1 MELIKNID
9 IAKVVADI
17 TLAVKNGNVNALDAY
32 ITLKKLEE
40 VVKLAKANID
50 EDALLEANKY
60 SGKVFNISNAEIT
73 KKSAPGQYDFSNIP
87 EIVIKEEELKDLKAK
102 HKAAL
107 KLDVIDLDTGELIV
121 APLYKGGK
129 EIISI
134 KLNK

>member
-73 KKSAPGQYDFSNIP
+73 KKSAPGQYDYSNIP

>member
-40 VVKLAKANID
+40 VVKLAKSNID

-73 KKSAPGQYDFSNIP
+73 KKSAPGQYDYSNIP